1 MENGQYPTGQPS
13 AARIAQ
19 LASFLSQHDFVFEQL
34 LACRTRQEVNRLFR
48 TEASPYWSGAR
59 QTPEGPEENPKRVGQ
74 HKTDVFG
81 INVVSILQYVYG
93 SYIQNEELRDRAI
106 ALLECIPAEE
116 NKYTRPWIAAGVNPR
131 NAFDT
136 QGLIQLSRE
145 YCAAQRCECCPVAR
159 RIIDKI
165 TRSQ

>member
-1 MENGQYPTGQPS
+1 MYK
-13 AARIAQ
+13 
-19 LASFLSQHDFVFEQL
+19 
-34 LACRTRQEVNRLFR
+34 RQEVNRLFR

-59 QTPEGPEENPKRVGQ
+59 HTPEGPEENPKRVGQ